1 MTAETDRYSRTR
13 NNSDEMKT
21 EVNSRSRVLRLG
33 SRIHTITMGTWG
45 YTSNATSTS

>member
-1 MTAETDRYSRTR
+1 MTAETDRYSQTR
-13 NNSDEMKT
+13 NNGDEMKT

-33 SRIHTITMGTWG
+33 GDIHTMGTWG